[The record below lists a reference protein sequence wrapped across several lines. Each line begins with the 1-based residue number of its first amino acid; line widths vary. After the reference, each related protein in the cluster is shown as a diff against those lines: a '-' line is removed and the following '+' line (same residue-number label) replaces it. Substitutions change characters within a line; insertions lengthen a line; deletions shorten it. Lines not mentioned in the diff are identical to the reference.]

1 MEEKFNNTFDKY
13 KDVHDKY
20 ESLYIFVIF
29 ELSRSDMEENFK
41 RFFKMLDGISEQT
54 KRGYLKSRI
63 NDFKKNIDST
73 NEPFINGIYL
83 VGESVKYF
91 PIEKYY
97 LETLKMFKVNNYN
110 YKFGKKYELTW
121 LKSFLLDR
129 NYVNV
134 VKVKNNDVSILKVN
148 NSKQQCI
155 FSESIKSL
163 NLLDFINNKIEK
175 NNKFLIHGNSVAL
188 KQLNEYKNK
197 LCLGVVNKELSLE
210 ELLDYI
216 DDSSYQ
222 ENIKEL
228 KNLLSNLL
236 NPLLLFGNDVL
247 EQANMGFVKTIYC
260 TPENLEK
267 YSSLENLEIKLIK
280 SSKKDEI
287 VINFTKNYNSVLGIK
302 YY

>member
-13 KDVHDKY
+13 KEARDKY

-73 NEPFINGIYL
+73 NDPFINGIYL

-121 LKSFLLDR
+121 LRSFLLDR

-148 NSKQQCI
+148 NSKQQGI

-163 NLLDFINNKIEK
+163 NLIEFLNNKVEK
-175 NNKFLIHGNSVAL
+175 NIKFLIHGNSIAL

-197 LCLGVVNKELSLE
+197 LCLGIINKELSLE

-228 KNLLSNLL
+228 KDLLSNLL
-236 NPLLLFGNDVL
+236 NPLLVFGNDVL
-247 EQANMGFVKTIYC
+247 EQADMGFIKTIYC

-280 SSKKDEI
+280 SSKKDDI